1 MLEILNI
8 GINIL
13 LWSTIVFFLLLLY
26 ICAMWAK
33 AHPERNFTIGFLVS
47 SYFTFKFILR
57 AFLIILII
65 SVLWETREDVLNSI
79 NFYLLSL

>member
-26 ICAMWAK
+26 VCIRWAK

-65 SVLWETREDVLNSI
+65 SVLWEIRGDVLNSI

>member
-1 MLEILNI
+1 MLEIFNI

-13 LWSTIVFFLLLLY
+13 LWSTIVFFLLLFY
-26 ICAMWAK
+26 MCAMWAK

-65 SVLWETREDVLNSI
+65 SVLWETREDVLSFI
-79 NFYLLSL
+79 NFHVF

>member
-1 MLEILNI
+1 MLEIFNI

-26 ICAMWAK
+26 VCTMWAK
-33 AHPERNFTIGFLVS
+33 THPERNFTIGFLVS

-57 AFLIILII
+57 AFLIILTI
-65 SVLWETREDVLNSI
+65 SILWEIKEDISSFI
-79 NFYLLSL
+79 NFGFL